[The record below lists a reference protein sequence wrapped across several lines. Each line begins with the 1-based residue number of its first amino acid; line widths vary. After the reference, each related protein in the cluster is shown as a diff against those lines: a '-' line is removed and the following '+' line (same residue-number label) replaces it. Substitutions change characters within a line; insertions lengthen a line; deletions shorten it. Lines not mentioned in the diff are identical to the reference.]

1 MALGDRLKYARNEA
15 GYTLEGAA
23 EAIGASFNTIWRYEA
38 GYHKPS
44 GPTLYALARLYRR
57 PVEWFHGEGETSE
70 VKLDEDDATYM
81 EDLDLLMNEASLAL
95 RATAHDLSDE
105 AIRSIADFIRYV
117 HAREE
122 REKSEREGTG

>member
-70 VKLDEDDATYM
+70 VKLDED
-81 EDLDLLMNEASLAL
+81 LSLI
-95 RATAHDLSDE
+95 H
-105 AIRSIADFIRYV
+105 I
-117 HAREE
+117 
-122 REKSEREGTG
+122 